1 MRFLI
6 DFFPIAL
13 FVIGSAIGPRILRK
27 LREANAA
34 KAPEVPN
41 GALDSTAP

>member
-13 FVIGSAIGPRILRK
+13 FVIAYKMADIYTATAVLM
-27 LREANAA
+27 AA
-34 KAPEVPN
+34 TVVQT
-41 GALDSTAP
+41 GIIYGR

>member
-13 FVIGSAIGPRILRK
+13 FVIAYKMADIY
-27 LREANAA
+27 
-34 KAPEVPN
+34 
-41 GALDSTAP
+41 TATGVLMVATLIQSF